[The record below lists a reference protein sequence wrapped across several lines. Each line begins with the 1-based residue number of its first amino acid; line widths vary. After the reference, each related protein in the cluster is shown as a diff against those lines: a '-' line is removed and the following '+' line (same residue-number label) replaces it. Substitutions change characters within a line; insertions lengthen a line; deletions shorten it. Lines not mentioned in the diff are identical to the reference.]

1 MSEPASPTALPTT
14 AVDAGLLQPQ
24 RIRTL
29 GLDTPTLA
37 PAERERLGRARRD
50 TAPRASI
57 ADWMPAADRL
67 DPVARLMAGNAGRE
81 PALVPLRMSRMA
93 VSPFTFLRG
102 SASVMAADLATLPTS
117 GLDVMLDGD
126 AHMNNF
132 GIFGTPDAQVVVD
145 LNDFDEVVIG
155 PWEWDLKR
163 LTASIEVAGREIGL
177 DASQRSHS
185 VRGAVAGYRTMM
197 RRSAAMPVLTLWQ
210 RRTTVAELVAD
221 VPPEWAPDAKVDGLL
236 GRAEEKA
243 RQSDNAALL
252 QRMTRHDEIEGRRF
266 VDEPPVLTR
275 PDAATRE
282 RVAKGLHDY
291 LETLSPERRFMLQR
305 YAVADVAHRVVGVGS
320 VGLRAWCVMLF
331 GNDGDDPLFL
341 QIKQAAPA
349 VHAPYVTRQPHD
361 LGSHEGRRVV
371 YGQRLMQALGDPLLG
386 WTTIDGLPYYVRQMR
401 NLKGSIAPD
410 KLSPPTFAAFCWSY
424 GGLLARAHARTGDA
438 AAIAGYCGAETGQQ
452 LDEALLRWSISYA
465 DQTEADHARLVAAIA
480 RGEVP
485 SVPASQA
492 ASDE

>member
-1 MSEPASPTALPTT
+1 
-14 AVDAGLLQPQ
+14 
-24 RIRTL
+24 
-29 GLDTPTLA
+29 
-37 PAERERLGRARRD
+37 
-50 TAPRASI
+50 
-57 ADWMPAADRL
+57 
-67 DPVARLMAGNAGRE
+67 
-81 PALVPLRMSRMA
+81 
-93 VSPFTFLRG
+93 
-102 SASVMAADLATLPTS
+102 
-117 GLDVMLDGD
+117 
-126 AHMNNF
+126 
-132 GIFGTPDAQVVVD
+132 
-145 LNDFDEVVIG
+145 
-155 PWEWDLKR
+155 
-163 LTASIEVAGREIGL
+163 
-177 DASQRSHS
+177 
-185 VRGAVAGYRTMM
+185 
-197 RRSAAMPVLTLWQ
+197 MPVLTLWQ
-210 RRTTVAELVAD
+210 RRTTVADLVAD
-221 VPPEWAPDAKVDGLL
+221 VPPEWAPDAKVDVLL
-236 GRAEEKA
+236 GKAEEKA

-266 VDEPPVLTR
+266 IEEPPVLTR

-282 RVAKGLHDY
+282 RIATGLHDY

-331 GNDGDDPLFL
+331 GNDRDDPLFL
-341 QIKQAAPA
+341 QVKQAAPA
-349 VHAPYVTRQPHD
+349 VHAPYVARQPHD

-438 AAIAGYCGAETGQQ
+438 AAIAGYCGADSGQQ

-485 SVPASQA
+485 SVSASQA
-492 ASDE
+492 ASDD

>member
-1 MSEPASPTALPTT
+1 MSESTSPLSAE
-14 AVDAGLLQPQ
+14 DAGLLQPQ
-24 RIRTL
+24 VIRTL
-29 GLDTPTLA
+29 GLDTPTLT
-37 PAERERLGRARRD
+37 PVERERLGRTRREA
-50 TAPRASI
+50 TPRALI
-57 ADWMPAADRL
+57 GEWTPPGFRL
-67 DPVARLMAGNAGRE
+67 DPVARLMAGNAGRD

-132 GIFGTPDAQVVVD
+132 GIFGTPDAQIVVD
-145 LNDFDEVVIG
+145 LNDFDEVLIG

-177 DASQRSHS
+177 DASQRSHA

-197 RRSAAMPVLTLWQ
+197 HRSATMPVLTLWQ
-210 RRTTVAELVAD
+210 RRTTVAELVVD
-221 VPPEWAPDAKVDGLL
+221 VPPEWAPDAKVDALL
-236 GRAEEKA
+236 GKAEEKA

-252 QRMTRHDEIEGRRF
+252 QRMSRHDESEGRRF
-266 VDEPPVLTR
+266 IEEPPVLTR

-282 RVAKGLHDY
+282 RVAEGLHDY

-331 GNDGDDPLFL
+331 GNDGSDPLFL
-341 QIKQAAPA
+341 QVKQAAPA
-349 VHAPYVTRQPHD
+349 VHAAYAGKQPPE
-361 LGSHEGRRVV
+361 LSMHEGRRVV

-401 NLKGSIAPD
+401 NLKGSIAPE
-410 KLSPPTFAAFCWSY
+410 KLSPPTFSAFCWSY

-438 AAIAGYCGAETGQQ
+438 AAIAGYCGSDSGQQ

-480 RGEVP
+480 KGEVP
-485 SVPASQA
+485 SMPASQGD
-492 ASDE
+492 SGE